1 MRGKPSGSVLPEST
15 FVENYNLLKKKK
27 IIKQKFGLQ
36 HRRSDMSSSI
46 RSAMSVRRSFE
57 ILFFQQNLNDLSK
70 IEAVKIVGGIIF
82 LSDFRSDEILRP
94 HIVLVDL
101 F

>member
-36 HRRSDMSSSI
+36 HRRSG
-46 RSAMSVRRSFE
+46 MSVR
-57 ILFFQQNLNDLSK
+57 
-70 IEAVKIVGGIIF
+70 VT
-82 LSDFRSDEILRP
+82 RSDNK
-94 HIVLVDL
+94 
-101 F
+101 